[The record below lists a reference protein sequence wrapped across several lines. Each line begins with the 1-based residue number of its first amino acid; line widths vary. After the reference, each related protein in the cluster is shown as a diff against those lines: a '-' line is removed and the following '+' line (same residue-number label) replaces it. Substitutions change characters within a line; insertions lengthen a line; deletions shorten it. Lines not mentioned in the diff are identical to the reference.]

1 MRSAEAKIQSFT
13 TEFIERIDKVLA
25 GKEAEI
31 MEV

>member
-1 MRSAEAKIQSFT
+1 MRGAETRIQQFT
-13 TEFIERIDKVLA
+13 TEFTERIDKVLA